1 MSDRQAQ
8 QKSKTILIRDEIHDY
23 IRVEDQKE
31 RSIIQSRLFQRLRRI
46 SQNALASYTYPTL
59 NVSRFEHSLGVMHLA
74 GKIITTALT
83 NKDPYTKRSTQLFL
97 NQCKHEFTELAR
109 SQKQKIKI
117 GKDIEE
123 QIQQV
128 VRLAA
133 LLHDIGHL
141 PFSHAGEDGVAS
153 RANIILSREEYQ
165 DFDASSLRYH
175 EFATMKLI
183 DKNDNELG
191 ETLGELKTLVLA
203 VIKPPDA
210 QSVFNTLKHVINAD
224 VDADRGDFILRDGS
238 QVGREFGRYDISRI
252 VDSMRIYYDDAKKR
266 FHILP
271 TYVSLSVLERFLSER
286 YNLYK
291 WVYYHHQVKFSD
303 TAVSRLLELFLND
316 GVLEDWP
323 AFIRNYIR
331 AERKKL
337 HFMRYVEANGHTTD
351 DYWLVSVFRKIFQKL
366 SKTKKGQYKD
376 SMKEAY
382 RLLQHILFRKKVAT
396 CLWKGNLDFVDFSE
410 NFVYD
415 PLKEAIIEAVQEQS
429 PGSRII
435 SDPPSIAVINKY
447 KPVVGN
453 FLATGVPEY
462 ELAQIEYSIN
472 REITAKVGNHYRVL
486 LVPVPLK
493 VFKEDSL
500 GLLMKNER
508 EQRYDTVTVGQVSPL
523 LNHIQSAHFWDV
535 GFYAYI
541 LHLDEFQEIKDST
554 LLRQIKESVAKS
566 WVKTLQDKA
575 FISMESIKRWEESYG
590 PSV

>member
-8 QKSKTILIRDEIHDY
+8 QQSKTILIRDEIHDY
-23 IRVEDQKE
+23 VRVEDQKE
-31 RSIIQSRLFQRLRRI
+31 RGIIQSRLFQRLRRI

-74 GKIITTALT
+74 GQIITTALT

-97 NQCKHEFTELAR
+97 RRCKKEFAKLAKP
-109 SQKQKIKI
+109 QKQKI
-117 GKDIEE
+117 DIEE
-123 QIQQV
+123 QIQRV

-153 RANIILSREEYQ
+153 RANIILSQEEYQ
-165 DFDASSLRYH
+165 DFDASSLKYH
-175 EFATMKLI
+175 EFATIKLI
-183 DKNDNELG
+183 DRNDNELG
-191 ETLGELKTLVLA
+191 ETLGELKPLVLA
-203 VIKPPDA
+203 VMKPPDP
-210 QSVFNTLKHVINAD
+210 QSVFNTLKHVVNAD

-252 VDSMRIYYDDAKKR
+252 VDSMRIYYDAEKDR

-303 TAVSRLLELFLND
+303 AAVSRLLGLFFND
-316 GVLEDWP
+316 GVLKDWP
-323 AFIRNYIR
+323 ASIRNYIR
-331 AERKKL
+331 EERKKL
-337 HFMRYVEANGHTTD
+337 HFMRYVDTDGHTTD
-351 DYWLVSVFRKIFQKL
+351 DYWLVSVFREIFQKL
-366 SKTKKGQYKD
+366 SRTKNNQHKD
-376 SMKEAY
+376 SMWEAY

-410 NFVYD
+410 HFVYE
-415 PLKEAIIEAVQEQS
+415 PLKEAVRKQYPAEKLITETPE
-429 PGSRII
+429 
-435 SDPPSIAVINKY
+435 IAAINRY

-453 FLATGVPEY
+453 FLATGVPED

-472 REITAKVGNHYRVL
+472 KEISKEIRVENRYRVL

-508 EQRYDTVTVGQVSPL
+508 EQRYDTVTIGQVSPL
-523 LNHIQSAHFWDV
+523 LKYIQSAHFWDV
-535 GFYAYI
+535 GFYGYI
-541 LHLDEFQEIKDST
+541 LHLGEFQEIEDNT
-554 LLRQIKESVAKS
+554 LEQIKKSVAQSWVETLQSKGFINRESV
-566 WVKTLQDKA
+566 
-575 FISMESIKRWEESYG
+575 KRWVESYG